1 MSDSRLLRWHETRDM
16 LAGLLAWLDES
27 YQQAEAAAP
36 EGTWSD
42 QQSGETLVA
51 QPAASAE
58 TAPPDLFALHAAM
71 TALRQE
77 VKLQTRAAR
86 RDREQAE
93 AMLAQLSQAVAQFD
107 SSRQEADERH
117 QAAVQEA
124 GRAPVETLV
133 EVHDALSRAAHQADR
148 VVVSAVATLR
158 GWLELRPAGHDG
170 TAASGP
176 QPRLSQGEQA
186 NVETPS
192 GMWQRVRGWLG
203 GAERRPGAEDEPVP
217 ASRREVPAGDSAEP
231 PDLHRLRAEAG
242 QLADRL
248 AGLTSG
254 YRLGVQRLER
264 TLAAYGIEPI
274 ACLGHPVDAERME
287 VVQTVADPAQPSG
300 VVVDEVRRGYLQH
313 GRVYRFAQVVATRQ
327 ATGAPPVVDA
337 DTGSEPEADR

>member
-1 MSDSRLLRWHETRDM
+1 MSDSRLLHWHQTRDM
-16 LAGLLAWLDES
+16 LTGLLAWLDES
-27 YQQAEAAAP
+27 HQQAEAAAP
-36 EGTWSD
+36 EGMSSD
-42 QQSGETLVA
+42 QQPGEPSAA
-51 QPAASAE
+51 QHAVTAE

-93 AMLAQLSQAVAQFD
+93 AMLAQLSQAVAQFED
-107 SSRQEADERH
+107 LRRDEASRH

-124 GRAPVETLV
+124 SRAPVDTLV
-133 EVHDALSRAAHQADR
+133 EVHDALSRAARQADR
-148 VVVSAVATLR
+148 VVVSAVETLR
-158 GWLELRPAGHDG
+158 SWLEPRVTGHDG
-170 TAASGP
+170 TAESGT

-186 NVETPS
+186 SVETPS
-192 GMWQRVRGWLG
+192 GMWQRIRGWLG
-203 GAERRPGAEDEPVP
+203 GAERRPGAEDEPAP
-217 ASRREVPAGDSAEP
+217 TGRHEMPAGDSEEP
-231 PDLHRLRAEAG
+231 LDLHRLRTEAG
-242 QLADRL
+242 SLADRL
-248 AGLTSG
+248 EGLTSG

-287 VVQTVADPAQPSG
+287 VVQTVADPTQPSG

-327 ATGAPPVVDA
+327 ATGEPPVADT
-337 DTGSEPEADR
+337 DTGSEPETDR